1 MAKKLFAIAAFSLSI
16 LALAASS
23 QAQHSRGSAP
33 ARTGGSGVVR
43 GGGVVAPRGG
53 PVYRGGYYNRGYY
66 YPRYSFGIYTG
77 WPYYS
82 PYYYPYGYYGYG
94 YPYGYGGYYGVGGY
108 YGGDSRAARG
118 LGSVQIKDAPKHAQV
133 FADGYYAGN
142 VDDFDGVF
150 QHLDL
155 EAGEHHIEIRP
166 EGQQPIAFDVNVQPG
181 ETITYHAR

>member
-16 LALAASS
+16 LAIAAPSH
-23 QAQHSRGSAP
+23 AQRSRGSAP
-33 ARTGGSGVVR
+33 ARTGGGAVVR
-43 GGGVVAPRGG
+43 GGGVVVVAPRG
-53 PVYRGGYYNRGYY
+53 PAYRGGYGYRGSY
-66 YPRYSFGIYTG
+66 YPRYSFGFYGG

-94 YPYGYGGYYGVGGY
+94 YPYYGGVY

-166 EGQQPIAFDVNVQPG
+166 EGQPPIAFDVNVQPG
-181 ETITYHAR
+181 ETITYHAK